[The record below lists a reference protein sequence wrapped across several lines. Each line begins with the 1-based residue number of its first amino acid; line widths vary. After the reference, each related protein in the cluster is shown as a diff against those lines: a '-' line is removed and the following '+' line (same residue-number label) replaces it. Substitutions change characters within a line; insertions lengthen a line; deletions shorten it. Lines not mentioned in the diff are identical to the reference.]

1 MAKRVK
7 TENSNVLLFD
17 DHKIPTTRR
26 DFLTQGIIGLSTAI
40 TAPMLVSSNAYAS
53 AANAACSEN
62 SVCGVPYICIEGAG
76 GMNIAGGNVA
86 VGFTADEDPQNFGN
100 LNLSD
105 YHSLGLSKAQHP
117 SVSSMNDDSYGIR
130 FHSTSGILEGMNS
143 VLSEPVDGVDLRQS
157 VDGLL
162 ICARTSDDSAAN
174 PLNTMYAAER
184 AGAKG
189 KLVPLIGDT
198 NTDSGSRSP
207 SPQKLVDLSKRPSN
221 IRNFGDGEGLLS
233 INDKLMNEQFLNAG
247 AGGGTDRMKK
257 FLKRIA
263 GVSETNFRGIASENA
278 AKEHLMKATNGV
290 EEIFNKFSPKKLN
303 PINEPAVKAE
313 LQAAFGGDPMTDV
326 VNDQKV
332 ASIANLVT
340 NRIAGAGSIQVGG
353 CDYHTGDSA
362 VGNRKD
368 REIGRY
374 IGKCIK
380 LAALRGEP
388 LFIHLYTDG
397 GVVGDRNGVI
407 DESADGKGRVIWT
420 SDSGTRSSTLMLVFK
435 PGHNRSTDG
444 SLILQSKK
452 SDGKDRTRQVGH
464 FKKGGGVVLTS
475 TSIANSTDKI
485 WIGVILNYLAFSS
498 EKSDDDGIIA
508 DAIQQFKDRFP
519 FEDLPDDAEDL
530 IRLKSA

>member
-1 MAKRVK
+1 MGKLVK
-7 TENSNVLLFD
+7 HDNPNVLLYD

-40 TAPMLVSSNAYAS
+40 TTPLFVSSKVYANS
-53 AANAACSEN
+53 AAACSEN
-62 SVCGVPYICIEGAG
+62 NICGVPYLCIEGAG

-86 VGFTADEDPQNFGN
+86 VGFSSDENPHDFGS
-100 LNLSD
+100 LNLTD
-105 YHSLGLSKAQHP
+105 YHTLGLSKAQHP
-117 SVSSMNDDSYGIR
+117 SVSSMNDDNYGIR

-157 VDGLL
+157 VDGVL
-162 ICARTSDDSAAN
+162 ICARTADDSANN

-207 SPQKLVDLSKRPSN
+207 SPQKLVNLSKRPSN
-221 IRNFGDGEGLLS
+221 IRNFRDGEGLLS
-233 INDKLMNEQFLNAG
+233 INDKLMNEDFLNAS
-247 AGGGTDRMKK
+247 ANGGGDRMKK

-263 GVSETNFRGIASENA
+263 GISESNFRGIASDEA
-278 AKEHLMKATNGV
+278 AKEHLMKASNGV
-290 EEIFNKFSPKKLN
+290 EDIFNKFSPSKLN
-303 PINEPAVKAE
+303 PINDATVKAQ
-313 LQAAFGGDPMTDV
+313 LQSAFGGDPMTDN
-326 VNDQKV
+326 VNDERV

-340 NRIAGAGSIQVGG
+340 SRIAGAGSIQVGG
-353 CDYHTGDSA
+353 CDYHSGDASR
-362 VGNRKD
+362 GMGKD

-397 GVVGDRNGVI
+397 GVAGDRNGVL
-407 DESADGKGRVIWT
+407 DETANGKGRVIWT
-420 SDSGTRSSTLMLVFK
+420 SDSGTRSSTLILVFK

-444 SLILQSKK
+444 DLILGSKK
-452 SDGKDRTRQVGH
+452 SDGKDRTRQIGH
-464 FKKGGGVVLTS
+464 FRKGGGVELTA
-475 TSIANSTDKI
+475 TSIANNVSKI
-485 WIGVILNYLAFSS
+485 WVGIMLNYLAFSS
-498 EKSDDDGIIA
+498 GKTDDDAVIA
-508 DAIQQFKDRFP
+508 EAIQNFKDRFP

-530 IRLKSA
+530 IRLKAA